1 MVRCEP
7 GLEHWS
13 SSLFFIFSQNFNAIN
28 RIIFWILLKWLSI
41 PVPVEPQLELI
52 DISYG
57 LIFRLSIS
65 QAQWC
70 WYFDNLYNHRAD
82 SKHTFE
88 IQIDMWE
95 KRIMYNFFHPPRESH
110 TRTHT
115 HSHWLILIYTLIALN
130 CCRTH
135 AHRHMQHA
143 HVTISLCTHIHTAV
157 WQWHG
162 WLYRRNIDKMEKKC
176 RKKEQFSW
184 KKATTNERAKCE
196 RKNPGGCCCC
206 WCSQKW

>member
-115 HSHWLILIYTLIALN
+115 LALTYTDLYINRSELLSNARTQAHAACSRNNIFVYTHTHSSVTMAWMAL
-130 CCRTH
+130 
-135 AHRHMQHA
+135 
-143 HVTISLCTHIHTAV
+143 SPE
-157 WQWHG
+157 
-162 WLYRRNIDKMEKKC
+162 YR
-176 RKKEQFSW
+176 
-184 KKATTNERAKCE
+184 
-196 RKNPGGCCCC
+196 
-206 WCSQKW
+206 